1 MTNCAGVGFLR
12 FDDFELD
19 MSNRELRT
27 AGTLVS
33 LQPQPFKVLALL
45 ASHSGQ
51 TLTREE
57 IRLQLWGSQTFVDF
71 DSGLNFCIRQIR
83 KALGEDARLPRYIE
97 TLSRRGYRFLAA
109 VNRADNSENCVT
121 QMAAKGTPDGS
132 LGKAHSR
139 PIISV
144 AVLPF
149 RELSCSAH
157 ASSLGDGITELLI
170 TYLSTSSSVR
180 VVSRTSSMR
189 YKDSAKSLLRIGR
202 ELRADRILEGAVL
215 HSGEK
220 VRITAR
226 LVDTTKDRNEWT
238 GCYEAEMQDWLD
250 LLADIAWV
258 VIRDTARHLGFR
270 LEETGAPSRRRPSG
284 IPATYFQTFQLP
296 PTIPLA
302 HKFSR
307 LTAVGTGG

>member
-19 MSNRELRT
+19 ISKRELRT

-57 IRLQLWGSQTFVDF
+57 IRLQLWGSHTFVDF

-109 VNRADNSENCVT
+109 VNRADNSENYATPMVA
-121 QMAAKGTPDGS
+121 MAPANGDLRKS
-132 LGKAHSR
+132 QSR
-139 PIISV
+139 PINV

-157 ASSLGDGITELLI
+157 AGSLGDGITELLI

-189 YKDSAKSLLRIGR
+189 YKDTAKSLLKIGR

-215 HSGEK
+215 HSGDK

-226 LVDTTKDRNEWT
+226 LVDTAKDRNEWT
-238 GCYEAEMQDWLD
+238 GCYEAERQDWLD
-250 LLADIAWV
+250 LLADIAWA
-258 VIRDTARHLGFR
+258 VIRDTARHLDLR
-270 LEETGAPSRRRPSG
+270 LEENASRRRSPG
-284 IPATYFQTFQLP
+284 IRATYFQNFQLP
-296 PTIPLA
+296 PTIPLV
-302 HKFSR
+302 HKFQ
-307 LTAVGTGG
+307 A

>member
-109 VNRADNSENCVT
+109 VRRADNAEIGVPPL
-121 QMAAKGTPDGS
+121 AAEGTGNGS
-132 LGKAHSR
+132 LGKGQPR
-139 PIISV
+139 PIINV

-149 RELSCSAH
+149 RELSCSGH
-157 ASSLGDGITELLI
+157 ANSLGDGVTELLI
-170 TYLSTSSSVR
+170 TYLSSSSSAR

-226 LVDTTKDRNEWT
+226 LVDTTKDRNVWT
-238 GCYEAEMQDWLD
+238 GCYEAEMRDWLD
-250 LLADIAWV
+250 LVADVAWA
-258 VIRDTARHLGFR
+258 VIRDTARHLDLR
-270 LEETGAPSRRRPSG
+270 LEETGAPIRRRSSG
-284 IPATYFQTFQLP
+284 IRETYFQPFQLP
-296 PTIPLA
+296 PAIPMA

-307 LTAVGTGG
+307 LTAVGTGA

>member
-1 MTNCAGVGFLR
+1 MTNCAGVGSLR

-19 MSNRELRT
+19 ISNRELRT

-109 VNRADNSENCVT
+109 VNRVDNAENHATPMV
-121 QMAAKGTPDGS
+121 AKATANGS
-132 LGKAHSR
+132 PGKDQSR
-139 PIISV
+139 PINV

-189 YKDSAKSLLRIGR
+189 YKDTAKSLLKIGR

-220 VRITAR
+220 VRIAAR
-226 LVDTTKDRNEWT
+226 LVDTSKDRNEWT
-238 GCYEAEMQDWLD
+238 GCYEAETQDWLD
-250 LLADIAWV
+250 LLADIAWA
-258 VIRDTARHLGFR
+258 VIRDTARHLDLR
-270 LEETGAPSRRRPSG
+270 LEENGASSRRRSSG
-284 IPATYFQTFQLP
+284 IRETYFQTFQLP

-302 HKFSR
+302 HEFSR
-307 LTAVGTGG
+307 HTEVGTGG